1 MSTRGKNAEPVQSVK
16 QPSSNPRRKL
26 SNLDEDCDEFAGN
39 VSHAKV
45 FIIVLTISALVVA
58 IYIQLTKNLH
68 ETWRLQ
74 QQQQMRNSRQ
84 NPQHQSMTRAD
95 TTYNTIIVAEH
106 LDRGYLDHVIDSLLK
121 FGHKLSFSGSA
132 LTETKATTDLEG
144 FDLIWTHDYPFQT
157 IKKLKPFQ
165 RINHFPGTGFIT
177 NKLMLSTTPKIP
189 NLLKAFRLPADK
201 DKFSTYVKSNPEKKW
216 IIKSSGHR
224 GISVE
229 SATAILS
236 RITQLEEAKLTGGTT
251 SDPEVLVQEFM
262 QNPLLI
268 DGKKF
273 DIGIYAVLTSIEPL
287 RVYIYDAESLIR
299 FCAHPYIDK
308 QTNQLNISDMDSY
321 VVGDDYTPIW
331 LMPSLLRFYIGT
343 NLSMKQTIN
352 SYLRQFNKDAS
363 VIWEQIEKTISW
375 VYKTKEQ
382 HLSKMQKMYQHS
394 NNYNDTSVVGS
405 LNQFFEMVRFD
416 FIIDDQLQVYLM
428 EANMSPNLSSQ
439 HFPPNRLLYEQV
451 LQSYFS
457 LVGLNQ
463 YAQSLLLSAHLPIN
477 YLNGRVEMP
486 KSSIK
491 ISADQRYGLDSIIS
505 EKELSVYEDLC
516 VSDECHMN
524 CQKLDCRTCY
534 FCLSNSD
541 KLHLRRAIFEHLS
554 RWNFKRLMPST
565 RDEMLEMQLLQNQP
579 ANATGSLRGPP
590 VDSNYIHVQWFR
602 GKCYTDQRYCST

>member
-1 MSTRGKNAEPVQSVK
+1 MSTKHRFVEPMRPAK
-16 QPSSNPRRKL
+16 QQNQNRRK
-26 SNLDEDCDEFAGN
+26 STNQDEDYDGSVGN
-39 VSHAKV
+39 VSHTKV
-45 FIIVLTISALVVA
+45 FIVVLTISALVVA

-74 QQQQMRNSRQ
+74 QKQQMKNMRQ
-84 NPQHQSMTRAD
+84 DLQYHSMTGTNTASNTLIIAD
-95 TTYNTIIVAEH
+95 H
-106 LDRGYLDHVIDSLLK
+106 LDKGYLDHVIDSLLK

-132 LTETKATTDLEG
+132 MTEKKVATDLEE
-144 FDLIWTHDYPFQT
+144 FDTIWTHDYPFQT
-157 IKKLKPFQ
+157 LKKLQPIQ

-189 NLLKAFRLPADK
+189 HLLKAFRLPSDK
-201 DKFSTYVKSNPEKKW
+201 EKFSSYVNKNPEKKW
-216 IIKSSGHR
+216 ILKTSGHR
-224 GISVE
+224 GISIE
-229 SATAILS
+229 SADSILG
-236 RITQLEEAKLTGGTT
+236 RLTQLQEANPRSGST
-251 SDPEVLVQEFM
+251 SDTEMLVQEFM

-273 DIGIYAVLTSIEPL
+273 DIGIYAVLTSVEPL

-299 FCAHPYIDK
+299 FCARPYLDK
-308 QTNQLNISDMDSY
+308 QTNQFNASDMDSY

-331 LMPSLLRFYIGT
+331 LMPSLLRYYIGT

-352 SYLRQFNKDAS
+352 SYLKQFGKDGLI
-363 VIWEQIEKTISW
+363 IWEQIEETISW

-382 HLSKMQKMYQHS
+382 HLARMQRMYQQA
-394 NNYNDTSVVGS
+394 NNYNDTSIVGS

-457 LVGLNQ
+457 LVGLDQ
-463 YAQSLLLSAHLPIN
+463 FAQAQLSSARLPIH
-477 YLNGRVEMP
+477 YLDGRVDMP
-486 KSSIK
+486 KSNVK
-491 ISADQRYGLDSIIS
+491 IGADQRYGLDSIIS

-534 FCLSNSD
+534 FCLNNSD
-541 KLHLRRAIFEHLS
+541 KLHLRRAVFEHLS
-554 RWNFKRLMPST
+554 KWNFKRLLPST
-565 RDEMLEMQLLQNQP
+565 RDEMLEMQLSQHEP
-579 ANATGSLRGPP
+579 GGATGGARGNQ
-590 VDSNYIHVQWFR
+590 VDANYIHVQWFR
-602 GKCYTDQRYCST
+602 GKCYNDHRYCST